1 MKRTSS
7 KKFLTHGA
15 VCSSA
20 MFCVLAL
27 MLGRNAASAETVYF
41 NDADRGPSNVLQID
55 GITVTHTGTGY
66 PPAIGQP
73 TTVLG
78 VGLGLNETV
87 GPMGEA
93 NEQAHWPAGSSS
105 YDVAAGGDGLSFCVN
120 GAINSIT
127 FMPFLRIFSGTG
139 ELMPVPDGLN
149 LEFMSSPFL
158 TGSGFPIV
166 PANTTIP
173 VTLWALEGAPGAG
186 GSTCYL
192 TPQPNWSPDIWF
204 GTYRSEHLAEEQ
216 TLQWGF
222 SVISLD
228 YTPAGIPEP
237 SSAILLLAGLIGL
250 FGICQRCP
258 PRFRQGKTRERE
270 AS

>member
-1 MKRTSS
+1 MKRAHT
-7 KKFLTHGA
+7 KKFLRPGKVH
-15 VCSSA
+15 SSA
-20 MFCVLAL
+20 MLCALAL
-27 MLGRNAASAETVYF
+27 MLGCNMVSAETVFF
-41 NDADRGPSNVLQID
+41 NDADREPSNVLQMD
-55 GITVTHTGTGY
+55 GVTVTHTGTGY
-66 PPAIGQP
+66 QPAIGQP

-78 VGLGLNETV
+78 VGLGLDETI

-93 NEQAHWPAGSSS
+93 NEQVHWPAGSPF

-127 FMPFLRIFSGTG
+127 IMPVLRIFSGTG
-139 ELMPVPDGLN
+139 ELMPVPDDLN
-149 LEFMSSPFL
+149 LEFMSSQYL
-158 TGSGFPIV
+158 TGGGFPIL

-173 VTLWALEGAPGAG
+173 VTLWALEGMPGSG
-186 GSTCYL
+186 SSTCYV

-204 GTYRSEHLAEEQ
+204 ENYRSDHLTEEQ

-237 SSAILLLAGLIGL
+237 NSVALFLAGLLGV
-250 FGICQRCP
+250 FGMCRRWP
-258 PRFRQGKTRERE
+258 LRFNLHTPRKRKR
-270 AS
+270 S